1 MTAGRGTGDGVVLIT
16 GAAGFIGSTLVD
28 LLLAQGR
35 TVVGLDCFESFYPRE
50 IKERNLAQ
58 ARTSPSFRF
67 VELDTRDRE
76 GLRALVDEVRPA
88 AIVDFAARAGVRDS
102 LADPWLYIDIN
113 VRGLQNLLAAAA
125 GAGSAFV
132 FASSSSIYG
141 ASPRLPFREDEAEGR
156 PLSPYGATKIAGE
169 ALVHAHHAATGLPI
183 RIARLFTVYGPRQ
196 RPDLAVHK
204 FAVRMLRGEP
214 IPLYLEGKA
223 TRDYTFVGDTADA
236 FVRLVDSGADDLT
249 VNLGSHRP
257 YSNLELVR
265 ALERALGVTASL
277 ELLPAQPGDAPA
289 TFADVSRARETLGW
303 EPRTSFEDGLAA
315 FRRWLL
321 AERG

>member
-1 MTAGRGTGDGVVLIT
+1 VTAGRGTRDGVVLVT
-16 GAAGFIGSTLVD
+16 GAAGFVGSTLVD
-28 LLLAQGR
+28 LLLKGGR
-35 TVVGLDCFESFYPRE
+35 TVVGLDSFEPFYPRAV
-50 IKERNLAQ
+50 KELNLAQ

-67 VELDTRDRE
+67 VELDIRDRE

-88 AIVDFAARAGVRDS
+88 TIVDFAARAGVRDS
-102 LADPWLYIDIN
+102 LSDPWLYIDIN
-113 VRGLQNLLAAAA
+113 VRGLQNVLAAAA
-125 GAGSAFV
+125 GVGSTFV

-169 ALVHAHHAATGLPI
+169 ALVHAHHAATGLPV

-214 IPLYLEGKA
+214 IPLYAEGRA

-257 YSNLELVR
+257 YTNLELVH
-265 ALERALGVTASL
+265 ALERALGLTATL
-277 ELLPAQPGDAPA
+277 EVLPAQPGDAPA

-303 EPRTSFEDGLAA
+303 EPQTSFEEGLDA
-315 FRRWLL
+315 FRDWLL
-321 AERG
+321 VERG